1 MNTKIKAR
9 FIGELALDLQEAE
22 EMARLAKGARIRN
35 FDNGNSALKP
45 HRKNRM
51 DSKTN
56 CSKTRYRDHREAEK
70 ALHRIQV
77 KKQWF
82 ELDGIAC
89 RRMESRIYFH
99 GECQGFHLTSQTHD
113 NGGVSK
119 LDMKAA

>member
-1 MNTKIKAR
+1 MKKAR
-9 FIGELALDLQEAE
+9 INDELALDLQEAE
-22 EMARLAKGARIRN
+22 DMALLAKGARIRN
-35 FDNGNSALKP
+35 FEVEDSALKP
-45 HRKNRM
+45 HKKNRM
-51 DSKTN
+51 DSKIK

-82 ELDGIAC
+82 ELDGMNC
-89 RRMESRIYFH
+89 RRMECRIYFH

-119 LDMKAA
+119 QNMRAA